1 MIYKKKAS
9 KVKRRLKKYLIVF
22 LMLLIA
28 VVIFFEY
35 QAVPFQ
41 KKYIKT
47 QAKIISNDAI
57 TKAVNEVIEKY
68 NYSYADITEINY
80 DKNGKVVSISTNPE
94 TINKLKV
101 EMNKA
106 VQKEIETVTDA
117 DVSLNIGAF
126 TELSLLSSWGPK
138 VTFDFT
144 FIGSFNSD
152 IVSTFESTGINQTI
166 HHIKFVVNA
175 NLITLSPDYSD
186 GIDYTTDF
194 EIAQSV
200 IVGELP
206 NTYANIGKNN

>member
-152 IVSTFESTGINQTI
+152 IV
-166 HHIKFVVNA
+166 
-175 NLITLSPDYSD
+175 
-186 GIDYTTDF
+186 
-194 EIAQSV
+194 
-200 IVGELP
+200 
-206 NTYANIGKNN
+206 

>member
-1 MIYKKKAS
+1 MLYKKKKS
-9 KVKRRLKKYLIVF
+9 KIRRKIEKYLII
-22 LMLLIA
+22 LLSLLILI
-28 VVIFFEY
+28 VIFFEY

-41 KKYIKT
+41 RKYINT

-57 TKAVNEVIEKY
+57 TKAVNEVLQEY
-68 NYSYADITEINY
+68 NYSYSDITEINY
-80 DKNGKVVSISTNPE
+80 DSNGRVVSISTNPA
-94 TINKLKV
+94 TINQLKV
-101 EMNKA
+101 AMNEA

-144 FIGSFNSD
+144 FIGSFNSE

-175 NLITLSPDYSD
+175 NLITLSPDYSE
-186 GIDYTTDF
+186 GINYTTDF

-200 IVGELP
+200 IVGDLP
-206 NTYANIGKNN
+206 ATYANIGKYY

>member
-1 MIYKKKAS
+1 MHYKKKKS
-9 KVKRRLKKYLIVF
+9 KFRRRLKKYFLILF
-22 LMLLIA
+22 ALLIA

-41 KKYIKT
+41 RKYINT

-57 TKAVNEVIEKY
+57 TKAVNEVIQKY
-68 NYSYADITEINY
+68 NYSYSDITEINY
-80 DKNGKVVSISTNPE
+80 DSNGRVVSISTNPK
-94 TINKLKV
+94 TINELKV
-101 EMNKA
+101 AMNEA

-144 FIGSFNSD
+144 FIGSFNSE
-152 IVSTFESTGINQTI
+152 IVSSFESTGINQTI

-175 NLITLSPDYSD
+175 NIITLSPDYSD
-186 GIDYTTDF
+186 GINYTTDF

-206 NTYANIGKNN
+206 NTYANIGTYR

>member
-1 MIYKKKAS
+1 MLYKKKKS
-9 KVKRRLKKYLIVF
+9 KLRKKFEKYLIIIF
-22 LMLLIA
+22 SLFILI
-28 VVIFFEY
+28 VMFFEY

-41 KKYIKT
+41 RKYINT

-57 TKAVNEVIEKY
+57 TKAVNEVLQEY
-68 NYSYADITEINY
+68 NYSYSDITEINY
-80 DKNGKVVSISTNPE
+80 DSNGKVVSISTNPA
-94 TINKLKV
+94 TINQLKV
-101 EMNKA
+101 AMNEA

-144 FIGSFNSD
+144 FIGSFNSE

-166 HHIKFVVNA
+166 HHIKFIVNA
-175 NLITLSPDYSD
+175 NLITLSPDYSE
-186 GIDYTTDF
+186 GINYTTDF

-200 IVGELP
+200 IVGDLP
-206 NTYANIGKNN
+206 ATYANIGKYY

>member
-1 MIYKKKAS
+1 MFYKKKTS
-9 KVKRRLKKYLIVF
+9 KIRKKLKKYLFIF
-22 LMLLIA
+22 LVLIIA
-28 VVIFFEY
+28 VIFFFEY

-41 KKYIKT
+41 RKYIKT

-57 TKAVNEVIEKY
+57 TNAVNEVIEKH

-80 DKNGKVVSISTNPE
+80 DQNGKVVSISTNPE

-126 TELSLLSSWGPK
+126 TELSLLSSFGPK

-144 FIGSFNSD
+144 FIGSFNSE

-206 NTYANIGKNN
+206 STYANIGKYH

>member
-1 MIYKKKAS
+1 MRHKKKKS
-9 KVKRRLKKYLIVF
+9 KFIRRLKKCFLI
-22 LMLLIA
+22 LLALLIA

-41 KKYIKT
+41 RKYINT

-57 TKAVNEVIEKY
+57 TKAVNEVIQKY
-68 NYSYADITEINY
+68 NYSYSDITEINY
-80 DKNGKVVSISTNPE
+80 DSNGRVVSISTNPK
-94 TINKLKV
+94 TINELKV
-101 EMNKA
+101 AMNKA

-144 FIGSFNSD
+144 FIGSFNSE

-175 NLITLSPDYSD
+175 NIITLSPDYSD
-186 GIDYTTDF
+186 GINYTTDF

-206 NTYANIGKNN
+206 NTYANIGTYR